1 MVGEFS
7 AAPPGPDPPGWRP
20 DASIGGSCRI
30 YRRMS
35 PHWLD
40 FSYDLHLIV
49 AGSCLLRKFQR
60 ESMKLVEVGSEDAE
74 AASGSE
80 GLSSPR

>member
-1 MVGEFS
+1 
-7 AAPPGPDPPGWRP
+7 
-20 DASIGGSCRI
+20 
-30 YRRMS
+30 MS